1 MKPGMERV
9 LRLLDRFGAPHER
22 LGTVVH
28 IAGTN
33 GKGTTA
39 SALAAIFQ
47 AAGKKTAL
55 YTSPHLLD
63 FTERMRVNGRPITP
77 ERVAAYCSAMQ
88 DAVVSLRA
96 TFFEATTALAFA
108 WFADERVEV
117 SVIEAGMGG
126 RFDATNV
133 VRSDYAVIT
142 SVALDHTAWLGSSL
156 EMIAQ
161 EKAAI
166 IKPGSTAFTAVRLPE
181 PLVAVRRAAAR
192 NGVRLFQLGVDL
204 SVTVS
209 RADSGSLECSVSTLQ
224 RDYHRLQAPVTGAF
238 HAENL
243 ALAVTVAEQAGI
255 EEVFIREGFRSML
268 KTGYRGRLEK
278 VGSEPDILLDVS
290 HNADGMRCTAEAVA
304 VFRNRYRAMYVLLG
318 MVSDKDARSAIR
330 FLKPLDAEYAA
341 VPVSSGRTLPATR
354 LGAILRQEG
363 MVALVFDTPE
373 EGFEHLL
380 LQATS
385 RDLVLVT
392 GSFFLAGEI
401 LRLKRFQER

>member
-142 SVALDHTAWLGSSL
+142 SVALDSA
-156 EMIAQ
+156 
-161 EKAAI
+161 KDR
-166 IKPGSTAFTAVRLPE
+166 K
-181 PLVAVRRAAAR
+181 
-192 NGVRLFQLGVDL
+192 
-204 SVTVS
+204 SVV
-209 RADSGSLECSVSTLQ
+209 
-224 RDYHRLQAPVTGAF
+224 
-238 HAENL
+238 
-243 ALAVTVAEQAGI
+243 
-255 EEVFIREGFRSML
+255 
-268 KTGYRGRLEK
+268 
-278 VGSEPDILLDVS
+278 
-290 HNADGMRCTAEAVA
+290 
-304 VFRNRYRAMYVLLG
+304 
-318 MVSDKDARSAIR
+318 
-330 FLKPLDAEYAA
+330 
-341 VPVSSGRTLPATR
+341 
-354 LGAILRQEG
+354 
-363 MVALVFDTPE
+363 
-373 EGFEHLL
+373 
-380 LQATS
+380 
-385 RDLVLVT
+385 
-392 GSFFLAGEI
+392 
-401 LRLKRFQER
+401 